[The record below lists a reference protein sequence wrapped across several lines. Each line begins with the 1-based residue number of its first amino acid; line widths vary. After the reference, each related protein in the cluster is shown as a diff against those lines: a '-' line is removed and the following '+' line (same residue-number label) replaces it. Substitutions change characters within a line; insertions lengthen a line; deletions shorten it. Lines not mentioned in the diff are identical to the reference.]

1 MHLKGFINNLSKTLN
16 RWTRSGEIFL
26 KVLNFQKQ
34 IIHRLP
40 QKPPQKV
47 FRKILYL
54 NNSKK
59 NLQSVT

>member
-40 QKPPQKV
+40 QKNPQKV